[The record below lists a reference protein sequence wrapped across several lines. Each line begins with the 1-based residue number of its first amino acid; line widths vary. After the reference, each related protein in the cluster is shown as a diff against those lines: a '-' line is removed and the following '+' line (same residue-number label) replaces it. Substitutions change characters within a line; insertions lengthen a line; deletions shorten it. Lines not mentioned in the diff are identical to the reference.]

1 METTIT
7 KPYQPGDRELRTKLR
22 AFGEQATVSYEERR
36 EIDLGLNRDAPLG
49 YRQKYVVEH
58 QDRRISGTE
67 TNTALGNLLSLE
79 GDVGFASAVILLN
92 ALVFGVPT
100 ATYTDEAI
108 KTGEGTG
115 ERYHDLSAEWY
126 TEQAREHKIPEKRL
140 LQHGLNFEFDP
151 IEWGRLEEFAEMYF
165 TAHV

>member
-1 METTIT
+1 MNTTIT
-7 KPYQPGDRELRTKLR
+7 EPYQPTDRELTTKLR

-36 EIDLGLNRDAPLG
+36 EIDFGLERDAPLG
-49 YRQKYVVEH
+49 YRQKYIVEH

-100 ATYTDEAI
+100 ATYTDETI
-108 KTGEGTG
+108 KTSEGE

-126 TEQAREHKIPEKRL
+126 TEQAREHEIPEKRL
-140 LQHGLNFEFDP
+140 LQHGLNFEFEP
-151 IEWGRLEEFAEMYF
+151 IEFERIEEFGEGYF